1 MVGSSYGMIVPTLRK
16 LNQTSV
22 NSWDVYIMQ
31 SPQSSNSC
39 SSIKKISYTLEARL
53 LEVHLK

>member
-31 SPQSSNSC
+31 SPQNLV
-39 SSIKKISYTLEARL
+39 TLALPLRKSRT
-53 LEVHLK
+53 H